1 MSESVTLLAQLGQAQ
16 LGQAPKSGK
25 CHLSESVEQLTQ
37 IDAGRGQQPQE
48 DAFNE
53 TPTMQQFNRLVATK

>member
-1 MSESVTLLAQLGQAQ
+1 MHKSSIPEKLEHAMTESIQL
-16 LGQAPKSGK
+16 
-25 CHLSESVEQLTQ
+25 LTQ

-53 TPTMQQFNRLVATK
+53 TPNMQEINTPFAQTGI